1 MIVLKGVEKVYRT
14 KSGEFPA
21 LRGVDLVLP
30 EKGFVA
36 ILGPSGCGKTT
47 LLNLIGGL
55 DHPSEGEILV
65 DGESTKSYKDRD
77 WDAYRNER
85 IGFVFQNYN
94 LISHQSVLEN
104 VSVSLSLAGI
114 RGKERERV
122 ALEALEKVGVLSEA
136 RKRPS
141 ELSGG
146 QMQRVAIARA
156 IVNRP
161 SVVLADE
168 PTGALDSKTSAQVMD
183 LLKEISEERLVVMV
197 THNRALAEH
206 YADRIVEMEDGEIK
220 TDSNPCKTDVK
231 SEVLL
236 GSERKAK
243 TSMGILSAIRSSLGA
258 LWSKKGRTSLTV
270 IASAFGV
277 LGVSLVLAIS
287 NGFGDFVTNVE
298 EEVASAVPMTISR
311 NFYSVVEK
319 EGEPTPDKFPEEDVL
334 YVHDTSTQ
342 TYVSHTNDLNNRE
355 YIDGVLMPLVEEG
368 LARSV
373 LLNREGLDFNI
384 ITEEG
389 VGGGSGTFVEV
400 NQYQSA
406 GLGSNMFSGIT
417 PLPSTIFH
425 ELYADEEGLSSM
437 YDLIYGEFPE
447 EPNEL
452 VLILDQYNRVDINT
466 LRSLGFFKSD
476 EALPKEISFKDIVGD
491 ESHPRKTYKAFPNS
505 EYLSEV
511 EKATGTVYEIDDFD
525 IARGLLGGDFAKG
538 SLVERE
544 FTMHP
549 APTDLEAM
557 YESEKGIELKIVG
570 VIRPS
575 ENSYFSL
582 MPCSIGYLPSLAERI
597 ADDASSPEGE
607 ALGEDARSAW
617 FVPRSW
623 SDENGTEDGLERL
636 NRALKEAF
644 QQIAS
649 ALGSSGGSASE
660 ALALSQRLQNAMGSI
675 AENIYWLDFTYLND
689 EGGMA
694 RYTSYTGFLG
704 KARSIGTDFKEDEV
718 AKVLARIQEEGSL
731 ASAEALALLGEVVGK
746 DFLDPYAEGL
756 SLIDFLAYIS
766 AYSNITSILIFPESL
781 TAKPAIIERLDA
793 YNDARPMNE
802 RIYYTD
808 IMGSFTDAL
817 STLIDLISLVLTV
830 FGSLSLVVSS
840 IMTAIITYVSVIER
854 TKEIGILRA
863 CGARKRDVGGLFLA
877 ECLVIGFVAGV
888 LGVLATL
895 LLSLPINQVLASMF
909 PGQLLGS
916 IASLSAI
923 AAVAMIFI
931 STSLSLISGLIPSRI
946 ASKKDPAVALRAE

>member
-1 MIVLKGVEKVYRT
+1 MIELKGVRKDYRT
-14 KSGEFPA
+14 KGGEFPA

-30 EKGFVA
+30 DKGFVA
-36 ILGPSGCGKTT
+36 VLGPSGCGKTT

-55 DHPSEGEILV
+55 DHPTEGEILV
-65 DGESTKSYKDRD
+65 DGASTKGYKDRD
-77 WDAYRNER
+77 WDAYRNGR

-94 LISHQSVLEN
+94 LIPHHSVLVN
-104 VSVSLSLAGI
+104 VSVPLSLAGV
-114 RGKERERV
+114 RGKEKERL
-122 ALEALEKVGVLSEA
+122 AMEALGKVGILSEA

-156 IVNRP
+156 VANHP

-168 PTGALDSKTSAQVMD
+168 PTGALDSKTSLQVMD
-183 LLKEISEERLVVMV
+183 LLKGISEERLVVLV
-197 THNRALAEH
+197 THNRALAERF
-206 YADRIVEMEDGEIK
+206 ADRVVEMEDGEIK
-220 TDSNPCKTDVK
+220 SDSNPCKSCIKD
-231 SEVLL
+231 ELL
-236 GSERKAK
+236 PEEGRKQK
-243 TSMGILSAIRSSLGA
+243 VFMGLAPAIKSSLGA

-270 IASAFGV
+270 VASAFGV

-287 NGFGDFVTNVE
+287 NGFGNFVTNVE
-298 EEVASAVPMTISR
+298 EEVASAVPMTITR
-311 NFYSVVEK
+311 NYYSVVEK
-319 EGEPTPDKFPEEDVL
+319 EDEPTPERFPEEDVL

-342 TYVSHTNDLNNRE
+342 TYVSHTNDLNNRD

-373 LLNREGLDFNI
+373 LLNREGLDFNL

-389 VGGGSGTFVEV
+389 VGEGSGSFVEV

-425 ELYADEEGLSSM
+425 EVYADEEGLSSM
-437 YDLIYGEFPE
+437 YDLIYGKFPGQ
-447 EPNEL
+447 PNEL

-466 LRSLGFFKSD
+466 LRGLGFFGSD
-476 EALPKEISFKDIVGD
+476 DPLPKEISFEDIVGG
-491 ESHPRKTYKAFPNS
+491 ESSPGKTYKAFPNS
-505 EYLSEV
+505 VYLSEV
-511 EKATGTVYEIDDFD
+511 EKVTGTVYEIDDFD

-544 FTMHP
+544 FPIHP
-549 APTDLEAM
+549 APSDLKAM
-557 YESEKGIELKIVG
+557 YESEKGIELKVVG

-582 MPCSIGYLPSLAERI
+582 MPCSIGYLPSLAEII
-597 ADDASSPEGE
+597 AGDASSPEGQ

-617 FVPRSW
+617 FVPRAW
-623 SDENGTEDGLERL
+623 SDESGTEDGLERL
-636 NRALKEAF
+636 NKSLKEAF
-644 QQIAS
+644 QEIAS
-649 ALGSSGGSASE
+649 AIGSSGGSASE
-660 ALALSQRLQNAMGSI
+660 ALALSQRLQNAMGSV
-675 AENIYWLDFTYLND
+675 AENIYWLDFTYLNEEMD
-689 EGGMA
+689 LA
-694 RYTSYTGFLG
+694 RYTSYTGFLS

-718 AKVLARIQEEGSL
+718 AKALARVQEEGSL
-731 ASAEALALLGEVVGK
+731 SSSEALRLLGEVIGK

-781 TAKPAIIERLDA
+781 TAKPAIIERLEA
-793 YNDARPMNE
+793 YNEARPLSE

-817 STLIDLISLVLTV
+817 STLIDLISLVLVV

-863 CGARKRDVGGLFLA
+863 CGARKRDVGWLFLA
-877 ECLVIGFVAGV
+877 ECLVIGFIAGV

-895 LLSLPINQVLASMF
+895 LLSIPINNVLASMF

-916 IASLSAI
+916 IASLTVLAAI
-923 AAVAMIFI
+923 LMILI
-931 STSLSLISGLIPSRI
+931 STSLSLISGFVPSRI
-946 ASKKDPAVALRAE
+946 ASKKDPAVALRTE